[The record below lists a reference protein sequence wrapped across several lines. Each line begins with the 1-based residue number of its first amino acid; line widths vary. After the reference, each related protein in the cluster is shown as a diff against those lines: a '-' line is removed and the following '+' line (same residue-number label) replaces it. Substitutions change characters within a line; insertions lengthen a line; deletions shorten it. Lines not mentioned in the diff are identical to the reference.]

1 MKNMKKTSPVK
12 LSATLSTAI
21 HEGWSDIW
29 YVSSGESDKGIGS
42 KARDFLWFCAED
54 KVGSGDWRK
63 MMNLLIRNVQ
73 LDGKTTDV
81 LIEGNRFKAIGTG
94 LASGA
99 ELIIEGEGKA
109 ILPTFVNMHTH
120 ASMTLMRS
128 YADDLDLHDWLENHI
143 WPMEANLSEE
153 DIYHGARLACL
164 EMIKSGTT
172 CFNDMYWHYHGIA
185 RAVEEMGLR
194 AVLSSV
200 FIDFKDSVRAEEQRK
215 LTKQLERETEK
226 YPDRI
231 QFALGPHA
239 IYTVSKESLKWAI
252 RFAEENELLIH
263 IHVSETRKEISDCLA
278 LYGLRPVQWLDKI
291 GLLGP
296 NVIAA
301 HAVHVLPEEV
311 GILARNKV
319 KVVHCPASNMKLA
332 SGAFPFKKM
341 QDKGVELS
349 LGTDGCSSNNNL
361 SMIEEMKIAALLA
374 KVQHDDPTLLPARS
388 VFEMATVNGAG
399 ALGLE
404 CGEIAEGR
412 LADCMLV
419 DLSNHRL
426 APGYQLVDDMVYSA
440 DSSCIDTV
448 VCDGKI
454 LMQDGRVEGEE
465 EIVAEARTYVKKF
478 Q

>member
-1 MKNMKKTSPVK
+1 MN
-12 LSATLSTAI
+12 L
-21 HEGWSDIW
+21 
-29 YVSSGESDKGIGS
+29 
-42 KARDFLWFCAED
+42 FFWFYT
-54 KVGSGDWRK
+54 VGGVGFRDWRVVMK
-63 MMNLLIRNVQ
+63 LLIRNVQ
-73 LDGKTTDV
+73 LDGRSTDV
-81 LIEGNRFKAIGTG
+81 LIEGNRFRSIGAG
-94 LASGA
+94 LGA
-99 ELIIEGEGKA
+99 AAEQIVEGEGMA

-143 WPMEANLSEE
+143 WPMEAKFDEE

-200 FIDFKDSVRAEEQRK
+200 FIDFNDGTKASDQRD
-215 LTKQLERETEK
+215 LTTTLFRETKQ
-226 YPDRI
+226 YSDRI
-231 QFALGPHA
+231 GFALGPHA
-239 IYTVSKESLKWAI
+239 IYTVSKDSLKWVAQ
-252 RFAEENELLIH
+252 FATENHLPIH
-263 IHVSETRKEISDCLA
+263 IHISETQKEVDDCLA
-278 LYGLRPVQWLDKI
+278 LYGLRPIQWLEKI

-301 HAVHVLPEEV
+301 HVIHVTDEEI
-311 GILARNKV
+311 GILARNNV

-332 SGAFPFKKM
+332 SGNFPFKKM
-341 QDKGVELS
+341 QAKGVELS

-361 SMIEEMKIAALLA
+361 SMMEEMKIAALQA
-374 KVQHDDPTLLPARS
+374 KLLHNDPTLLPARTA
-388 VFEMATVNGAG
+388 FEMATVNGAK
-399 ALGLE
+399 ALGLD
-404 CGEIAEGR
+404 CGEIAEGK

-426 APGYQLVDDMVYSA
+426 APGYHLEDDMVYSA

-448 VCDGKI
+448 ICDGKV
-454 LMQDGRVEGEE
+454 LMQGGRVEGEE
-465 EIVAEARTYVKKF
+465 EIVAEARKYKKKF

>member
-1 MKNMKKTSPVK
+1 M
-12 LSATLSTAI
+12 
-21 HEGWSDIW
+21 
-29 YVSSGESDKGIGS
+29 GI
-42 KARDFLWFCAED
+42 
-54 KVGSGDWRK
+54 
-63 MMNLLIRNVQ
+63 LIRNVE
-73 LDGKTTDV
+73 LNGSCVDV
-81 LIEGNRFKAIGTG
+81 LIEDNRFKTIGSN
-94 LASGA
+94 LSADAAEQIDGA
-99 ELIIEGEGKA
+99 GMA

-128 YADDLDLHDWLENHI
+128 YADDLDLHDWLENYI
-143 WPMEANLSEE
+143 WPAEAALDEE

-172 CFNDMYWHYHGIA
+172 CFNDMYWHYHGTA

-200 FIDFKDSVRAEEQRK
+200 FIDFNDAAKAEEQRE
-215 LTKQLERETEK
+215 LSARLSGEAEQ
-226 YPDRI
+226 YSDRI
-231 QFALGPHA
+231 GFALGPHA
-239 IYTVSKESLKWAI
+239 MYSVSKESLKWAA
-252 RFAEENELLIH
+252 RFSAENDIPIH
-263 IHVSETRKEISDCLA
+263 IHISETRKEVDDCLA
-278 LYGLRPVQWLDKI
+278 LYGLRPVQWLEKI

-301 HAVHVLPEEV
+301 HVIHVNDEEI

-341 QDKGVELS
+341 QNKGVEIL
-349 LGTDGCSSNNNL
+349 LGTDGCASNNNL
-361 SMIEEMKIAALLA
+361 SMMEEMKIAALLA
-374 KVQHDDPTLLPARS
+374 KLQHEDPTLLPARTA
-388 VFEMATVNGAG
+388 FEMATIGGAR

-426 APGYQLVDDMVYSA
+426 APGYHLQDDMVYSA
-440 DSSCIDTV
+440 DSACIDTV
-448 VCDGKI
+448 ICDGKV
-454 LMQDGRVEGEE
+454 LMRNGYVEGED
-465 EIVAEARTYVKKF
+465 EIVAEARKYIKKF